1 MYLLVKEAKKMNR
14 IILVFGCLLLLFAS
28 CVPNRKYVYMQKDD
42 LHRKD
47 LPKDTILRSYNQVPF
62 DYRIQPNDAL
72 YVRFQSLTPEEF
84 DFFQAE
90 SSGGNAGGNQNLQ
103 LRSELVDPE
112 GYIGFPVAGKV
123 KVAGLTVFEIQD
135 TLQAVANQFLKSP
148 IVKVRLVNYR
158 YTMLGEVK
166 VEGTI
171 TTSNNRISL
180 PEAIGLAGGLGDLA
194 DRSNI
199 KIIRQKDGQTQVG
212 YINLLDEH
220 IMESPFYYVYQNDVV
235 VVPALRQRPF
245 RKYFS
250 ENVAVI
256 LSAAT
261 LVLLV
266 VNLSN

>member
-1 MYLLVKEAKKMNR
+1 MNK
-14 IILVFGCLLLLFAS
+14 IVLTIGCLLLLLAG
-28 CVPNRKYVYMQKDD
+28 CVPNKKYVYMQKGD

-47 LPKDTILRSYNQVPF
+47 LLKDTVLRSYRQVPF

-72 YVRFQSLTPEEF
+72 YVRFQSLTPQEF

-90 SSGGNAGGNQNLQ
+90 SSGGNAGGNQNIQ

-123 KVAGLTVFEIQD
+123 KVAGLTIFEIQD
-135 TLQAVANQFLKSP
+135 TLQAIANQFLKSP

-166 VEGTI
+166 VEGNV
-171 TTSNNRISL
+171 TTANNRISL

-199 KIIRQKDGQTQVG
+199 KIIRQRDGQTQVG
-212 YINLLDEH
+212 YVNLLDEN
-220 IMESPFYYVYQNDVV
+220 IMESPFYYIYQNDIV
-235 VVPALRQRPF
+235 VVPALKQRPF

-256 LSAAT
+256 LSAAS
-261 LVLLV
+261 LALLV
-266 VNLSN
+266 INLSN